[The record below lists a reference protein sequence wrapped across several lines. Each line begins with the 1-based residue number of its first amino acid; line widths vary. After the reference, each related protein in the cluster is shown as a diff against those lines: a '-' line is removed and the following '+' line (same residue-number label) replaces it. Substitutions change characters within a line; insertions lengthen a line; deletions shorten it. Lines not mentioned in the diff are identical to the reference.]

1 MAAGEGVAS
10 ENGQVV
16 AKKEVTAKRGRG
28 RPRKKPVAADDDDDE
43 DCYGIYHAGLQARHF
58 SYVDEYCGSASIHD
72 FDHECGIHDVHD
84 RGDLDDEI
92 VSFSPLAE
100 DFNSKSVDGIEGN
113 TDATPYDVE
122 NEDNEPV
129 DFENNGLL
137 WLPPEPEDEE
147 DERETPLFDDDEDEE
162 EDKTK
167 PTITGRG
174 FDIKEAQKV
183 PSSGQLTCVVDITAS
198 NRLTHL
204 YVTIDSEVLT
214 EDELAGVGLKKSFD
228 LAYPEELQE
237 GLGSL
242 GFPVADQV
250 IGQKSLEFNITTFVP
265 LLAGLGSGTHKF
277 IIKAVDQNNVVTEET
292 LTLITGN

>member
-1 MAAGEGVAS
+1 M
-10 ENGQVV
+10 
-16 AKKEVTAKRGRG
+16 
-28 RPRKKPVAADDDDDE
+28 
-43 DCYGIYHAGLQARHF
+43 
-58 SYVDEYCGSASIHD
+58 
-72 FDHECGIHDVHD
+72 
-84 RGDLDDEI
+84 
-92 VSFSPLAE
+92 
-100 DFNSKSVDGIEGN
+100 
-113 TDATPYDVE
+113 
-122 NEDNEPV
+122 
-129 DFENNGLL
+129 
-137 WLPPEPEDEE
+137 
-147 DERETPLFDDDEDEE
+147 
-162 EDKTK
+162 
-167 PTITGRG
+167 
-174 FDIKEAQKV
+174 
-183 PSSGQLTCVVDITAS
+183 DITAS